1 MGCVPSLQRGEIVVF
16 NIGNPSFGTTSV
28 DTLLGDES
36 VTSTTKVPAVRN
48 ENWER
53 AKPAFRPFLEE
64 AQQIRAEIAKGGIFG
79 FGSRLE
85 EALGMVRSS
94 NPIFASKEE
103 RWKTMEN
110 TPGGWLERV
119 NIALA
124 DYGLEVYID
133 RKDGDKGFIAFGVV
147 DRNSPEVVAT
157 AHWGTGCCC

>member
-53 AKPAFRPFLEE
+53 AKPVFKPFLEE
-64 AQQIRAEIAKGGIFG
+64 AQQIRAEIAKGGIIG

-85 EALGMVRSS
+85 A
-94 NPIFASKEE
+94 
-103 RWKTMEN
+103 
-110 TPGGWLERV
+110 
-119 NIALA
+119 
-124 DYGLEVYID
+124 
-133 RKDGDKGFIAFGVV
+133 
-147 DRNSPEVVAT
+147 
-157 AHWGTGCCC
+157 GTGARNGTVVKSHLRLEGRALENHGKHTRRMAREG